1 MTHQGVHLLVSH
13 SKRMINGRSVENRI
27 VENENA
33 SVTESILGINSYDAI
48 LVTVWCCL
56 PVNYLLSSL
65 CNWLRLVSDWFKLV
79 LHNTYCLI
87 YSQEK
92 NYFPF
97 AYQFQYKLKLT

>member
-13 SKRMINGRSVENRI
+13 SKRVINGRSVKNRI

-65 CNWLRLVSDWFKLV
+65 CNWLRLVPDWFKPV
-79 LHNTYCLI
+79 LHNTYCFI
-87 YSQEK
+87 IARRK
-92 NYFPF
+92 
-97 AYQFQYKLKLT
+97 